1 MGVQQTTGLIGIIEV
16 MTWNV
21 RWEWKFIICV
31 FFHVRQWF
39 GKRKS
44 GRGLLVLKG
53 CAAFSVYH
61 PPSFRAKFFFF
72 FFFENLYQCPSL
84 KYNFT
89 REISRPVYKA
99 FLSLS
104 WHQWGSLL
112 DAKAG
117 KYLSLYLIL
126 FSFFLNKFFN
136 HLLSRHCPSFRI
148 FVMIQHLID
157 YVKVLWIKRNP
168 EKSAKIIW
176 TWFRLIQNTSVQDV
190 AAVLAVTC

>member
-126 FSFFLNKFFN
+126 FSFFFKQILQSSAFQALPFF
-136 HLLSRHCPSFRI
+136 
-148 FVMIQHLID
+148 
-157 YVKVLWIKRNP
+157 
-168 EKSAKIIW
+168 
-176 TWFRLIQNTSVQDV
+176 
-190 AAVLAVTC
+190 

>member
-1 MGVQQTTGLIGIIEV
+1 MCAENENLSSVFSFTYVNGLENVNLGEDFLFWKAVLRFLSTTPPLSEQS
-16 MTWNV
+16 
-21 RWEWKFIICV
+21 
-31 FFHVRQWF
+31 FFV
-39 GKRKS
+39 
-44 GRGLLVLKG
+44 
-53 CAAFSVYH
+53 
-61 PPSFRAKFFFF
+61 